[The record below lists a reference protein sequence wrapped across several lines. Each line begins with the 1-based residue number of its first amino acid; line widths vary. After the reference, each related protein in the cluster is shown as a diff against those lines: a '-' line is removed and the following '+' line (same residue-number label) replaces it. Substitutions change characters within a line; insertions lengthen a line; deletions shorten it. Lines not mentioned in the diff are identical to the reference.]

1 MKIQEKLSTD
11 NPTKTFKSDYHNDN
25 DLNLREYN
33 ALKLSDSKNN
43 FYIYDIHDFKNYT
56 KFYDCQ
62 NIWRNAE
69 FCSDSDFP
77 ITSENIEF
85 KRTFLFVE
93 DNLLILLS
101 KDYIHII
108 NMQVNK
114 KFIERF
120 MFDDI
125 SNIILIHRINTDAL
139 GIFFFNTDRL
149 LIIFI

>member
-11 NPTKTFKSDYHNDN
+11 NLTKTFKSDYNNDN
-25 DLNLREYN
+25 DLNLREFN
-33 ALKLSDSKNN
+33 SLKLSDSKNN
-43 FYIYDIHDFKNYT
+43 FYIYDIQDFKNYT
-56 KFYDCQ
+56 KFYDCK

-69 FCSDSDFP
+69 YCSESDFP
-77 ITSENIEF
+77 IKSENIEF
-85 KRTFLFVE
+85 KQTFLFVE

-108 NMQVNK
+108 NMQLNK

-125 SNIILIHRINTDAL
+125 SVIRLIHRVNTDVL
-139 GIFFFNTDRL
+139 GIFFVSNKDC
-149 LIIFI
+149 